1 MNRAA
6 LPSSPFPSAPAGSGR
21 LHLTLRNRHPTWRVN
36 TRLLRRIALAA
47 CAQLPPARTAPPVG
61 ALAIILLEARAM
73 ARLNERFLGHR
84 GPTDVITFDYAA
96 PESPGDGTGPPTCRP
111 GPRTRRR
118 GVTVAQQTVKE
129 PAALPGPTAACVLH
143 GDVFIC
149 LEEARR
155 QARAWG
161 TTWPAELVRYVVHG
175 LLHLCGYDDLAPG
188 PRRELKRV
196 EHRLVHRLAAGFP
209 FNRLGRA
216 GNVRP

>member
-6 LPSSPFPSAPAGSGR
+6 PPSPPSSPSPVGSGR

-36 TRLLRRIALAA
+36 TRLLRRITLAA
-47 CAQLPPARTAPPVG
+47 CDQLPAARTAPLAG
-61 ALAIILLEARAM
+61 ALAIVFLEARAM
-73 ARLNERFLGHR
+73 ARLNERFLGHH
-84 GPTDVITFDYAA
+84 GPTDVITFDYSLHE
-96 PESPGDGTGPPTCRP
+96 PPGQGTRPTTCRP
-111 GPRTRRR
+111 GPLTRR
-118 GVTVAQQTVKE
+118 GGWTVAQQTVKE
-129 PAALPGPTAACVLH
+129 PAALPGPGAGRALH

-149 LEEARR
+149 LDEARR

-196 EHRLVHRLAAGFP
+196 EHRLVRRLAAGFP
-209 FNRLGRA
+209 FNRLGCA
-216 GNVRP
+216 GNFRP